1 MGQHCRWRQTVG
13 VAPSKDRCSAIN
25 TSAVDRVR
33 DNGIDE
39 LDILRARVRRPAAE
53 IRQADP
59 ELATIASADTMPK
72 GQFEDGDSVGTD
84 PRKG

>member
-1 MGQHCRWRQTVG
+1 VG
-13 VAPSKDRCSAIN
+13 VAQPKDRCSAIN
-25 TSAVDRVR
+25 ASAVDRVL
-33 DNGIDE
+33 DKGIDA
-39 LDILRARVRRPAAE
+39 LNILRARVRRPATE

-84 PRKG
+84 PSKG